1 MAKELERAGVPTVLV
16 TALPGVAMKVGA
28 NRVLRG
34 KSFSH
39 PCGDPALDAGAERR
53 FRVSLVRQALAA
65 LQTPVEGPT
74 LFETAAPRA

>member
-1 MAKELERAGVPTVLV
+1 VLV

-28 NRVLRG
+28 NRIVRG

-39 PCGDPALDAGAERR
+39 PCGDPSVDSGAEQR
-53 FRVSLVRQALAA
+53 FRIGLIRQALAA

-74 LFETAAPRA
+74 LFEATGPGA